1 MVDTTHVCELFIGSW
16 TRASLFRSEEAA
28 ASPASMLA
36 MPMEVVLFSTA
47 SMASSL
53 WII

>member
-1 MVDTTHVCELFIGSW
+1 MVDTTHVCELFGCW

-36 MPMEVVLFSTA
+36 TPMEVVLFRMA
-47 SMASSL
+47 NMASSL